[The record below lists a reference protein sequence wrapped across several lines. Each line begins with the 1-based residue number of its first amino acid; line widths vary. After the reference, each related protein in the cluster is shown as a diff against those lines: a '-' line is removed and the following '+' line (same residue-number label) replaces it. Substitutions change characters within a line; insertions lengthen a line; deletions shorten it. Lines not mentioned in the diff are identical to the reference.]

1 MKYKLMIFDFDGTLA
16 DTMPWVLTV
25 VGHVAEKYKLRR
37 PDLGQLDEL
46 RRQDART
53 LIRQYKV
60 PTWKLVLISRYIHRL
75 MAKDLDKI
83 PLFEGVGPML
93 EAVAQSGVALAV
105 VSSNTRSIVRRVLG
119 PDNVACIRY
128 FECGVSVFG
137 KTAKFKK
144 VLKRAR
150 VRPDEALA
158 IGDELRDFDA
168 ARRAHIPFGAV
179 AWGYTLFDVLRAHA
193 PREAFHEIQD
203 ITRLIQA
210 PQ

>member
-1 MKYKLMIFDFDGTLA
+1 MKYKLLIFDFDGTLA

-25 VGHVAEKYKLRR
+25 VDHVAEKYKLPR
-37 PDLGQLDEL
+37 PDLSTLDQM

-53 LIRQYKV
+53 LIKQYKV
-60 PTWKLVLISRYIHRL
+60 PAWKIVLMSRYLHRL
-75 MAKDLDKI
+75 MTKDLDKI
-83 PLFEGVGPML
+83 NLFEGVGAML
-93 EAVAQSGVALAV
+93 EQVAQAGVALAV
-105 VSSNTRSIVRRVLG
+105 VSSNTRAIVRRVLG

-137 KTAKFKK
+137 KHAKFKK

-150 VRPDEALA
+150 VRPGEALV

-168 ARRAHIPFGAV
+168 ARRARIPFGAV

-193 PREAFHEIQD
+193 PREAFHEIAD
-203 ITRLIQA
+203 IARLIQA

>member
-1 MKYKLMIFDFDGTLA
+1 MAYKLMIFDFDGTLA
-16 DTMPWVLTV
+16 DTMPWVLTIV
-25 VGHVAEKYKLRR
+25 DHVADKYKLPR
-37 PDLGQLDEL
+37 PDLGQLDQI

-53 LIRQYKV
+53 LIKQYRV
-60 PTWKLVLISRYIHRL
+60 PAWKIVLMSRYVHRL
-75 MAKDLDKI
+75 MSRNLDKI
-83 PLFEGVGPML
+83 ALFEGVGPML
-93 EAVAQSGVALAV
+93 QEVAQAGVALAV
-105 VSSNTRSIVRRVLG
+105 VSSNTRAIVRRVLG

-150 VRPDEALA
+150 VRPGEALA

-193 PREAFHEIQD
+193 PREAFQEIED
-203 ITRLIQA
+203 IARLIQA
-210 PQ
+210 PE